1 MLNTKTRFSHAQRP
15 ILPAIA
21 FVFLCSPLYSQD
33 SSTNAAANR
42 VEARPWMSP
51 KLSPDKRADMVL
63 KEMTLDEKIELMHGN
78 GMEGWGRPMPNL
90 SSSNGGAGFVFG
102 IPRLGIPIIQMS
114 DAAYGVRASA
124 QNGRYSTA
132 LPANIALTATWDRE
146 AACEYG
152 ALIGRELRAQGY
164 NMSLG
169 GGVNL
174 ARELRNGR
182 TFEYQGE
189 DPILAGTIVG
199 NRIKCEQAQHVIG
212 NTKHFAL
219 NDQESGRDEVNV
231 IIGKRAMQES
241 DLLAFHIGIEIAKPG
256 AVMCAYNAV
265 NDDFACENKYLL
277 TNVLKKDWNFKG
289 FVVSDWGATH
299 STAKASAAGLDHE
312 EPMDDFYGEKL
323 KQMVWSGVIPMAELD
338 EHVRRILRS
347 EFASGIVDF
356 PTQKSVVDVEGGLET
371 SRRIAEQSIVLLKN
385 DGVLPLDPASLR
397 SIAVIGAHSDTGMI
411 SGAGSAQVDAPGK
424 LEAEW
429 QAQVWFPT
437 SPLNAIRERAW
448 GVSVRFDLGEN
459 LAAAA
464 TLAKNSDIAIVFAY
478 QWMSEDMD
486 LSSLSL
492 PDGQDALIEQVAGA
506 NPRTIVV
513 LETGSAVTMPWISS
527 VKGVVEAWY
536 AGSKGADAVARV
548 LFGDVNPSAK
558 LPLTF
563 PCNEVDMPHPKLITP
578 PPGAQ
583 SPAVADAEG
592 KPAFSIRYDEGFKVG
607 YKWYDAENK
616 TVLFPFGY
624 GLSYTTY
631 SYSDLKVHST
641 SEGVSVTFSVKNMG
655 RRAGSGIAEVYAAL
669 PQEAGEP
676 PKRLVGWAK
685 IPLNA
690 GESKG
695 TTVTI
700 DNKYLSIYDEA
711 SESWKLVPGTYTF
724 MVGGSSQDLPL
735 AAKTTLK

>member
-1 MLNTKTRFSHAQRP
+1 MLKTTIFS
-15 ILPAIA
+15 AIA
-21 FVFLCSPLYSQD
+21 FVFLCSLVYPPD
-33 SSTNAAANR
+33 SSTNAAAHR
-42 VEARPWMSP
+42 LEAHPWMNP
-51 KLSPDKRADMVL
+51 KLSPEERADMVL
-63 KEMTLDEKIELMHGN
+63 KGMTLDEKIELTHGN
-78 GMEGWGRPMPNL
+78 GMQGWGRPMPNL
-90 SSSNGGAGFVFG
+90 GASNGGAGFVFG
-102 IPRLGIPIIQMS
+102 IARLGIPMIQMS

-124 QNGRYSTA
+124 ENGRYSTA
-132 LPANIALTATWDRE
+132 LPANIALAATWDVQT
-146 AACEYG
+146 ACEYG

-164 NMSLG
+164 NMSRG

-174 ARELRNGR
+174 AREPRNGR

-189 DPILAGTIVG
+189 DPILAGTMVG

-212 NTKHFAL
+212 DIKHFAL
-219 NDQESGRDEVNV
+219 NDQEGGRDEVNV

-241 DLLAFHIGIEIAKPG
+241 DLLAFHVGIEIGKPG

-265 NDDFACENKYLL
+265 NGDFACENKYLL
-277 TNVLKKDWNFKG
+277 TDVLKKDWNFKG
-289 FVVSDWGATH
+289 FVVSDWGGAH

-312 EPMDDFYGEKL
+312 EPLDDFYGDKL
-323 KQMVWSGVIPMAELD
+323 KKMVWSAVIPMSELD

-347 EFASGIVDF
+347 VFASGIVDF

-397 SIAVIGAHSDTGMI
+397 SVAIIGAHADTGMI

-424 LEAEW
+424 PAAEW

-437 SPLNAIRERAW
+437 SPRKAIKERAP
-448 GVSVRFDLGEN
+448 GVNVQFDPGEN
-459 LAAAA
+459 RGSAAA
-464 TLAKNSDIAIVFAY
+464 LAKNSDVAIVFAY

-486 LSSLSL
+486 LPNLSL
-492 PDGQDALIEQVAGA
+492 PDSQNALIEQVAAA
-506 NPRTIVV
+506 NPHTIVV
-513 LETGSAVTMPWISS
+513 LETGSAVTMPWIKN
-527 VKGVVEAWY
+527 VAGVVEAWY
-536 AGSKGADAVARV
+536 PGSKGADAVAHV

-563 PCNEVDMPHPKLITP
+563 PRSEADLPHPKLTTP

-583 SPAVADAEG
+583 PPDVADPEA
-592 KPAFSIRYDEGFKVG
+592 KPAFSVRYDEGFKVG
-607 YKWYDAENK
+607 YKWYDVEKNK

-624 GLSYTTY
+624 GLSYTNY
-631 SYSDLKVHST
+631 SYSNLKVHST
-641 SEGVSVTFSVKNMG
+641 SEGVSVVFSVKNTG
-655 RRAGSGIAEVYAAL
+655 RRAGSEIAEVYVAL
-669 PQEAGEP
+669 PDEAGEP
-676 PKRLVGWAK
+676 PKRLVGWTKAQ
-685 IPLNA
+685 LSG

-700 DNKYLSIYDEA
+700 NHKYLSTYDE
-711 SESWKLVPGTYTF
+711 SIEGWKLVPGTYRF

-735 AAKTTLK
+735 SVKITLK